1 MGDRR
6 PANDRP
12 VTREP
17 AGRFD
22 HVSIGLHWITAGLVA
37 GQLATAWRVG
47 QGGHA
52 AMAALTAHRSL
63 GLLIWLVV
71 LGRLVW
77 RRYFAD
83 LPPFP
88 PSMSHRQQQIAK
100 LNEFGLYAVLL
111 FQPLT
116 GLANTLLRGRAF
128 ALFAWRAP
136 AILPPARTAAHV
148 LGAAHQLGA
157 ALLLALLAL
166 HIGAALFHE
175 LWLRDGV
182 LRRMFPWTARRPV
195 RTPFPL
201 GGQEWVLELQ
211 TGIKGRTSRPLQSP
225 PQD

>member
-1 MGDRR
+1 MDDRR
-6 PANDRP
+6 PASDRP
-12 VTREP
+12 VTRES

-22 HVSIGLHWITAGLVA
+22 HVSIALHWITAGLVA

-47 QGGHA
+47 QGGHG

-77 RRYFAD
+77 RRYFAY

-88 PSMSHRQQQIAK
+88 PSMSHRRQKIAK

-136 AILPPARTAAHV
+136 AILPPAGTAAQV
-148 LGAAHQLGA
+148 FGAAHELGA

-175 LWLRDGV
+175 FWLRDGV
-182 LRRMFPWTARRPV
+182 FRRMLPWTPRRPAGA
-195 RTPFPL
+195 PFPQ
-201 GGQEWVLELQ
+201 GGQGWVFELQ
-211 TGIKGRTSRPLQSP
+211 ASIKRMSRPLQSP
-225 PQD
+225 PED